1 VIARLCCAAIGD
13 PPLEREGR
21 TAEGSPGWGDSGAAF
36 AERLSPPPGPLARA
50 DLPPPGGGDRDCPAS
65 QAVGKRAAT
74 AGFSGLVPP
83 LGSLAAA
90 LCLVA
95 FLSTPSAHAQSV
107 ESFYRGR
114 TITIVVGYSVG
125 GGYDAH
131 ARVLA
136 RHFGTHIP
144 GNPSVVVQNMP
155 GAGSLRAA
163 NYLYNAA
170 PKDGT
175 MLGVF
180 ARGMAMEPLIGTSGT
195 NFDARK
201 FAWIGSGTNEVS
213 VCVTWHA
220 AKVKT
225 WSDGLAIPFTVAGEG
240 SGSDPDIFSVMLR
253 NVFGT
258 KMRLVSGYPGG
269 ADMTLAIERG
279 EVDGRCGWTWSSIKL
294 QRPDW
299 VSEHKLNV
307 LVQLATQPSPEL
319 PGIPLIFDL
328 ATTERQ
334 RRIVDLVLSRQE
346 MGRPLVAPPGTPQD
360 RKEALRSAFDAT
372 MADPDFVTEATA
384 RSLEVNPV
392 KGADL
397 DKLLDRL
404 YATPA
409 AIVAETRAI
418 IAEGAK

>member
-1 VIARLCCAAIGD
+1 VSGGRGTLYLSPLAGRGRRALARRVRGPLRESELVETPPHPD
-13 PPLEREGR
+13 PLHSPSKTGVNALMANGERAQR
-21 TAEGSPGWGDSGAAF
+21 RRATFDSPHRKSERDNSRRILTLLLALTPAF
-36 AERLSPPPGPLARA
+36 ASP
-50 DLPPPGGGDRDCPAS
+50 
-65 QAVGKRAAT
+65 
-74 AGFSGLVPP
+74 
-83 LGSLAAA
+83 
-90 LCLVA
+90 
-95 FLSTPSAHAQSV
+95 AHAQSV
-107 ESFYRGR
+107 ENFYRGR
-114 TITIVVGYSVG
+114 TVTIVVGYSVG

-136 RHFGTHIP
+136 RHLGKHIP

-155 GAGSLRAA
+155 GGGSLRAA

-170 PKDGT
+170 PKDGAT
-175 MLGVF
+175 LGVF
-180 ARGMAMEPLIGTSGT
+180 ARGMAMEPLIGASGT

-213 VCVTWHA
+213 VCATWHA
-220 AKVKT
+220 SKVKT
-225 WSDGLAIPFTVAGEG
+225 WSDALAIPFTVAGEG
-240 SGSDPDIFSVMLR
+240 SGSDPDIFSIMLR
-253 NVFGT
+253 NVLGA

-279 EVDGRCGWTWSSIKL
+279 EVDGRCGWTWSSVKL

-299 VSEHKLNV
+299 VANHKLNV
-307 LVQLATQPSPEL
+307 LIQLATQPSPEL
-319 PGIPLIFDL
+319 PGVPFIFDL
-328 ATTERQ
+328 ATTDRQ

-346 MGRPLVAPPGTPQD
+346 MGRPLVAPPDTPQD
-360 RKEALRSAFDAT
+360 RRQALRRAFDAT
-372 MADPDFVTEATA
+372 MADPDFVSEATA

-392 KGADL
+392 TGADL

-404 YATPA
+404 YATPS

>member
-1 VIARLCCAAIGD
+1 L
-13 PPLEREGR
+13 
-21 TAEGSPGWGDSGAAF
+21 SGIAAF
-36 AERLSPPPGPLARA
+36 FALSFALPGP
-50 DLPPPGGGDRDCPAS
+50 
-65 QAVGKRAAT
+65 
-74 AGFSGLVPP
+74 
-83 LGSLAAA
+83 
-90 LCLVA
+90 
-95 FLSTPSAHAQSV
+95 AHAQSV
-107 ESFYRGR
+107 ETFYRGR
-114 TITIVVGYSVG
+114 TVTIVVGYTVG
-125 GGYDAH
+125 GGYDVH

-136 RHFGTHIP
+136 RHLGKHIP
-144 GNPSVVVQNMP
+144 GNPSIVVQNMP

-180 ARGMAMEPLIGTSGT
+180 ARGMAMEPLIGASGT
-195 NFDARK
+195 NFDSRK
-201 FAWIGSGTNEVS
+201 FAWIGSSTNEVS

-240 SGSDPDIFSVMLR
+240 SGSDPDIFSIMLR
-253 NVFGT
+253 NVLGA

-279 EVDGRCGWTWSSIKL
+279 EVDGRCGWTWSSVKL

-299 VSEHKLNV
+299 VTDHKLNV
-307 LVQLATQPSPEL
+307 LIQLATQPSPEL
-319 PGIPLIFDL
+319 PGVPFVLDL
-328 ATTERQ
+328 TTTERQ
-334 RRIVDLVLSRQE
+334 HQIVNLVLSRQA
-346 MGRPLVAPPGTPQD
+346 MGRPLVAPPGTPDD
-360 RKEALRSAFDAT
+360 RKEALRRAFDAT
-372 MADPDFVTEATA
+372 MADPDFVAEATA

-397 DKLLDRL
+397 DKLLDQL
-404 YATPA
+404 YATPST
-409 AIVAETRAI
+409 IVAETKAI

>member
-1 VIARLCCAAIGD
+1 VAPAC
-13 PPLEREGR
+13 PH
-21 TAEGSPGWGDSGAAF
+21 T
-36 AERLSPPPGPLARA
+36 
-50 DLPPPGGGDRDCPAS
+50 GDRSAASLRIATFLATFALALACP
-65 QAVGKRAAT
+65 
-74 AGFSGLVPP
+74 
-83 LGSLAAA
+83 
-90 LCLVA
+90 
-95 FLSTPSAHAQSV
+95 AHAQSV

-114 TITIVVGYSVG
+114 TVTIVIGYSVG
-125 GGYDAH
+125 GGYDVLG
-131 ARVLA
+131 RVLA
-136 RHFGTHIP
+136 RHLGKHIP

-175 MLGVF
+175 MLGIF
-180 ARGMAMEPLIGTSGT
+180 ARGMAMEPLIGTSGS

-213 VCVTWHA
+213 VCATWHA
-220 AKVKT
+220 SKVKT
-225 WSDGLAIPFTVAGEG
+225 WSDALAVPFTVAGEG

-253 NVFGT
+253 NVLGA

-279 EVDGRCGWTWSSIKL
+279 EVDGRCGWTWSSVKL

-299 VSEHKLNV
+299 VADHKLNV
-307 LVQLATQPSPEL
+307 LIQLATQPSPEL
-319 PGIPLIFDL
+319 PGVPFIFDL

-360 RKEALRSAFDAT
+360 RRQALREAFDAT
-372 MADPDFVTEATA
+372 MADPDFIAEATG

-397 DKLLDRL
+397 DKLLERI
-404 YATPA
+404 YSTPS
-409 AIVAETRAI
+409 AILAETKAI

>member
-1 VIARLCCAAIGD
+1 MRFPCPQAG
-13 PPLEREGR
+13 EGR
-21 TAEGSPGWGDSGAAF
+21 RAASGSASQLRSFAIAAF
-36 AERLSPPPGPLARA
+36 
-50 DLPPPGGGDRDCPAS
+50 
-65 QAVGKRAAT
+65 
-74 AGFSGLVPP
+74 
-83 LGSLAAA
+83 LAALA
-90 LCLVA
+90 LVR
-95 FLSTPSAHAQSV
+95 PAHAQSV

-114 TITIVVGYSVG
+114 TVTIVVGYTVG
-125 GGYDAH
+125 GGYDVL

-136 RHFGTHIP
+136 RHFGRHIP

-175 MLGVF
+175 MLGIF
-180 ARGMAMEPLIGTSGT
+180 ARGMAMEPLIGMGGT
-195 NFDARK
+195 NFDSRK

-213 VCVTWHA
+213 VCATWHT

-225 WSDGLAIPFTVAGEG
+225 WSDGLTIPFTVAGEG
-240 SGSDPDIFSVMLR
+240 SGSDPDIFSIMLR
-253 NVFGT
+253 NVFGS

-279 EVDGRCGWTWSSIKL
+279 EVDGRCGWTWSSVKL

-299 VSEHKLNV
+299 VADHKLNV
-307 LVQLATQPSPEL
+307 LIQLATQPSPEL
-319 PGIPLIFDL
+319 PGVPFIFDL

-372 MADPDFVTEATA
+372 MADADFVTDATA
-384 RSLEVNPV
+384 RGLEVNPV

-404 YATPA
+404 YATSSP
-409 AIVAETRAI
+409 ILAETKGI

>member
-1 VIARLCCAAIGD
+1 LREEVKAAASNAIVLPCLDGAV
-13 PPLEREGR
+13 LL
-21 TAEGSPGWGDSGAAF
+21 AAF
-36 AERLSPPPGPLARA
+36 LF
-50 DLPPPGGGDRDCPAS
+50 AS
-65 QAVGKRAAT
+65 A
-74 AGFSGLVPP
+74 
-83 LGSLAAA
+83 
-90 LCLVA
+90 
-95 FLSTPSAHAQSV
+95 AHAQSV

-114 TITIVVGYSVG
+114 TVTIVVGYSVG

-136 RHFGTHIP
+136 RHLGKHIP

-180 ARGMAMEPLIGTSGT
+180 ARGMAMEPLIGASST
-195 NFDARK
+195 NFDSRK
-201 FAWIGSGTNEVS
+201 FTWIGSGTNEVS
-213 VCVTWHA
+213 VCATWHA

-225 WSDGLAIPFTVAGEG
+225 WSEGLAIPFTVAGEG
-240 SGSDPDIFSVMLR
+240 SGSDPDIFAIMLR
-253 NVFGT
+253 NVFGS

-279 EVDGRCGWTWSSIKL
+279 EVDGRCGWTWSSVKL

-299 VSEHKLNV
+299 ITDHKLNV
-307 LVQLATQPSPEL
+307 LIQLALQPSPEL
-319 PGIPLIFDL
+319 PGVPFIMDL

-334 RRIVDLVLSRQE
+334 RQIVSLVLSRQA
-346 MGRPLVAPPGTPQD
+346 MGRPLVAPPGTPDD
-360 RKEALRSAFDAT
+360 RKEALRRAFDAT
-372 MADPDFVTEATA
+372 MADPDFVAEATA

-392 KGADL
+392 TGAEL
-397 DKLLDRL
+397 DKLLVEL
-404 YATPA
+404 YATPP
-409 AIVAETRAI
+409 AIVAETKAI
-418 IAEGAK
+418 FAEGAK